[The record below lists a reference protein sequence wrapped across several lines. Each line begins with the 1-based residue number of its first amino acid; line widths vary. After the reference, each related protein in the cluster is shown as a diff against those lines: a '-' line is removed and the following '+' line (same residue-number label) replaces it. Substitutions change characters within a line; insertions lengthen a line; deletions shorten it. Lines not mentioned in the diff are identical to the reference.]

1 MQIKKHISSN
11 QLYKQKNKV
20 TGRKNKMKN
29 KNNSVGMYSTK
40 IVYSDLIKREQK
52 VFKKEKK

>member
-1 MQIKKHISSN
+1 MQIKKPISSN

-20 TGRKNKMKN
+20 TGRKNKMIN